1 MDVVVR
7 CYGNVRETVGVD
19 RVEVTVEARATV
31 SDVLDA
37 VATEYTDL
45 DRLTDQESDL
55 VVMRDGGHVDGKTK
69 LAEGDLLNVST
80 PPMRD

>member
-7 CYGNVRETVGVD
+7 CYGNVREAVGVD
-19 RVEVTVEARATV
+19 RVEVMVEAQATV
-31 SDVLDA
+31 SGALDA
-37 VATEYTDL
+37 VAEHADL
-45 DRLTDQESDL
+45 DRLTNQESDL
-55 VVMRDGGHVDGKTK
+55 VVMRDGGHVDGETK